1 MLQKSILFL
10 ILCFGFVH
18 LNAQTN
24 QTPDAVKPP
33 NVRLPKTATEP
44 TNKITD
50 PVKYNDYIVGQQN
63 IIGTELLKL
72 IGMFDA
78 LPEDKSETFAQLDVV
93 ITKCSEGVA
102 NLKNLKPIANEFGMR
117 QAAIELFSFY
127 HEIMDTD
134 YRTII
139 DQLYS
144 DAPDMEIMQG
154 ILTKV
159 QDAEAVVDAKFQSA
173 QKAFSAHHNIQLEE
187 NELQEEFDEIEEGQ

>member
-1 MLQKSILFL
+1 M
-10 ILCFGFVH
+10 ILCFGFVG
-18 LNAQTN
+18 LNAQ
-24 QTPDAVKPP
+24 
-33 NVRLPKTATEP
+33 

-63 IIGTELLKL
+63 FIGTELLKL

-93 ITKCSEGVA
+93 ITKCTEGVA

-117 QAAIELFSFY
+117 QAAIELFGFY

-134 YRTII
+134 YRVII

-144 DAPDMEIMQG
+144 DAPDMEIMQS

-159 QDAEAVVDAKFQSA
+159 QEAEAKVDEKFQSA
-173 QKAFSAHHNIQLEE
+173 QKAFSKYHNIQLEE
-187 NELQEEFDEIEEGQ
+187 NELQEEFDETEEGQ

>member
-1 MLQKSILFL
+1 MYALLKKSFLL
-10 ILCFGFVH
+10 ILLTMSIAG
-18 LNAQTN
+18 LNAQT
-24 QTPDAVKPP
+24 
-33 NVRLPKTATEP
+33 L
-44 TNKITD
+44 KITD

-187 NELQEEFDEIEEGQ
+187 NELQEEFDETEEGQ